1 MTKTVW
7 AFVHCGSLV
16 WLLQRSIVIIII
28 TIMYSYCIV
37 LYCIELYLSISIALL
52 THSLSL
58 SEALPTTAIDTV
70 GVYTPKHYRLL
81 LVKDFSKV
89 PTWHLE
95 LDSNPRPSGRTV
107 SSQLMRQHVHWHTC
121 E

>member
-7 AFVHCGSLV
+7 AFVHCARVSGVATSTV
-16 WLLQRSIVIIII
+16 HCHYYNYYDVFLL
-28 TIMYSYCIV
+28 YCIV
-37 LYCIELYLSISIALL
+37 LYLSISIALL

-81 LVKDFSKV
+81 LVKDLSKV

-107 SSQLMRQHVHWHTC
+107 SSQ
-121 E
+121 

>member
-7 AFVHCGSLV
+7 AFVHCWSLV

-28 TIMYSYCIV
+28 IMMYSYCIV
-37 LYCIELYLSISIALL
+37 LYLSISVALL

-70 GVYTPKHYRLL
+70 GVYTPKHYRQL
-81 LVKDFSKV
+81 LVKDLSKV
-89 PTWHLE
+89 PTYMAPRAGFE
-95 LDSNPRPSGRTV
+95 PTTFRSNGVV
-107 SSQLMRQHVHWHTC
+107 STNAPTC
-121 E
+121 PLAYL